1 MKEIRKCGRKEENV
15 SRHVVSV
22 VLVCLAIA
30 GCGGGGEA
38 ERPAGAATRPSGKG
52 ACALLMQAE
61 VDGIFGAP
69 VGAGSSESLEG
80 GVQLC
85 TWPAGEDPALLVQ
98 IGPALPTVN
107 AAVDLGDGYR
117 TVEIAGMSG
126 PAALALETGEKET
139 VAVLAMNASN
149 RTVILSPVGLGV
161 ENGTDRLEKLKEL
174 VELVARRPA
183 ASN

>member
-1 MKEIRKCGRKEENV
+1 M
-15 SRHVVSV
+15 SRHVVPI
-22 VLVCLAIA
+22 VLVSLAIA
-30 GCGGGGEA
+30 GCGGGGGA
-38 ERPAGAATRPSGKG
+38 ERESSGAAARPSGKG
-52 ACALLMQAE
+52 ACALLMQEE

-126 PAALALETGEKET
+126 PAALALESGEKET
-139 VAVLAMNASN
+139 VAVLAMNASD

>member
-1 MKEIRKCGRKEENV
+1 M

-22 VLVCLAIA
+22 VLACVTFV

-38 ERPAGAATRPSGKG
+38 EREGAGAAGRPSGKG
-52 ACALLMQAE
+52 ACALLTQAE

-80 GVQLC
+80 GVELC

-98 IGPALPTVN
+98 IGPALPTVT

-117 TVEIAGMSG
+117 TVELAGMSG
-126 PAALALETGEKET
+126 PAALALEAGEKET
-139 VAVLAMNASN
+139 VAVLAMNASD

-161 ENGTDRLEKLKEL
+161 ENGTDRLEKLKAL
-174 VELVARRPA
+174 VELVAKRPT
-183 ASN
+183 ASSN

>member
-1 MKEIRKCGRKEENV
+1 M
-15 SRHVVSV
+15 SRHVVPI
-22 VLVCLAIA
+22 VLVSLAIA
-30 GCGGGGEA
+30 GCGGGGGT
-38 ERPAGAATRPSGKG
+38 ERESSGAAARPSGKG
-52 ACALLMQAE
+52 ACALLMQSE
-61 VDGIFGAP
+61 VDGVFGTP

-80 GVQLC
+80 GVELC

-98 IGPALPTVN
+98 IGPALPTVT

-126 PAALALETGEKET
+126 PAALALAAGEKET
-139 VAVLAMNASN
+139 VAVLAMSAAD

-174 VELVARRPA
+174 VELVAKRPA
-183 ASN
+183 APSN

>member
-1 MKEIRKCGRKEENV
+1 M

-22 VLVCLAIA
+22 VLACVTFV

-38 ERPAGAATRPSGKG
+38 EREGAGAAGRPSGKG
-52 ACALLMQAE
+52 ACALLTQAE
-61 VDGIFGAP
+61 VDGIFGAS

-80 GVQLC
+80 GVELC

-98 IGPALPTVN
+98 IGPALPTVT

-117 TVEIAGMSG
+117 TVELAGMSG
-126 PAALALETGEKET
+126 PAALALEAGERET
-139 VAVLAMNASN
+139 VAVLAMNASD

-161 ENGTDRLEKLKEL
+161 ENGTDRLEKLKAL
-174 VELVARRPA
+174 VELVAKRPT
-183 ASN
+183 ASSN

>member
-1 MKEIRKCGRKEENV
+1 
-15 SRHVVSV
+15 
-22 VLVCLAIA
+22 
-30 GCGGGGEA
+30 
-38 ERPAGAATRPSGKG
+38 
-52 ACALLMQAE
+52 MQAE

>member
-1 MKEIRKCGRKEENV
+1 M

-174 VELVARRPA
+174 VELVAKRPA

>member
-1 MKEIRKCGRKEENV
+1 M

>member
-1 MKEIRKCGRKEENV
+1 M

-22 VLVCLAIA
+22 VLASVTLV
-30 GCGGGGEA
+30 GCGGGGN
-38 ERPAGAATRPSGKG
+38 AGRESAARPSGKG
-52 ACALLMQAE
+52 ACALLMQGE

-80 GVQLC
+80 GVELC

-98 IGPALPTVN
+98 IGPVLPTVT
-107 AAVDLGDGYR
+107 AAVELGDGYR
-117 TVEIAGMSG
+117 TVELAGMSG
-126 PAALALETGEKET
+126 PAALALQAGEKET
-139 VAVLAMNASN
+139 VAVLAMNASD

-174 VELVARRPA
+174 MELVAKRPTVS
-183 ASN
+183 SN

>member
-1 MKEIRKCGRKEENV
+1 
-15 SRHVVSV
+15 VSV

-126 PAALALETGEKET
+126 PAALALEAGEKET
-139 VAVLAMNASN
+139 VAVLAMNASD

-174 VELVARRPA
+174 VELVAKRPA

>member
-1 MKEIRKCGRKEENV
+1 V
-15 SRHVVSV
+15 SRHVVSIV
-22 VLVCLAIA
+22 MACVTFA

-38 ERPAGAATRPSGKG
+38 ERDAAARPSGPSGKG

-69 VGAGSSESLEG
+69 VGAGASESLEG
-80 GVQLC
+80 GVELC

-98 IGPALPTVN
+98 IGPALPAVT
-107 AAVDLGDGYR
+107 AAVDLGEGYR

-139 VAVLAMNASN
+139 VAVLALNAPDK
-149 RTVILSPVGLGV
+149 TVILSPVGLAV
-161 ENGTDRLEKLKEL
+161 ENGTDRLEKLKAL
-174 VELVARRPA
+174 VELVAKRPA
-183 ASN
+183 APASSN

>member
-1 MKEIRKCGRKEENV
+1 M

-22 VLVCLAIA
+22 VLACVTFV

-38 ERPAGAATRPSGKG
+38 EREGAGAAGRPSGKG
-52 ACALLMQAE
+52 ACALLTQAE
-61 VDGIFGAP
+61 VDGIFGAS

-80 GVQLC
+80 GVELC

-98 IGPALPTVN
+98 IGPALPTVT

-117 TVEIAGMSG
+117 TVELAGMSG
-126 PAALALETGEKET
+126 PAALAVEAGEKET
-139 VAVLAMNASN
+139 VAVLAMNASD

-161 ENGTDRLEKLKEL
+161 ENGTDRLEKLKAL
-174 VELVARRPA
+174 VELVAKRPT
-183 ASN
+183 ASSN

>member
-1 MKEIRKCGRKEENV
+1 V

>member
-1 MKEIRKCGRKEENV
+1 M

-139 VAVLAMNASN
+139 VAVLAMNASD

-174 VELVARRPA
+174 VELVAKRPA

>member
-1 MKEIRKCGRKEENV
+1 M

-30 GCGGGGEA
+30 GCGGGEEA
-38 ERPAGAATRPSGKG
+38 ERPAGAAARPSGKG

-126 PAALALETGEKET
+126 PAALALESGEKET
-139 VAVLAMNASN
+139 VAVLAMNASD